1 MRFYRFDTEGLGK
14 ILVSD
19 LKFVLKNL
27 PVAVT
32 DEEVEEMIQQVDDG
46 DGEIDLEEFRTMIGL
61 D

>member
-1 MRFYRFDTEGLGK
+1 M
-14 ILVSD
+14 
-19 LKFVLKNL
+19 KFMLKNL

-46 DGEIDLEEFRTMIGL
+46 DGVIDLEEFRTMIGL